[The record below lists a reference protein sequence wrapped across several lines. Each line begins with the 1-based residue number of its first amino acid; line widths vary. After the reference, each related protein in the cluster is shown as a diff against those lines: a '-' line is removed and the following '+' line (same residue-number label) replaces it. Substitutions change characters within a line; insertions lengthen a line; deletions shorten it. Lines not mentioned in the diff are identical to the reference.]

1 MARLLIRQPL
11 SSGPATLFAS
21 TIVFLRSEFGVPSA
35 RIADAFG
42 ISLANVNTI
51 RSRGNSE
58 LGDPGLDFLLHPE
71 ATSGG
76 RSFADRYGIRLS
88 SRNQE
93 PPIEAPN
100 LEGIAEEFTRTV
112 AVHKSSRDFLAG
124 ARALGILREHIGY
137 PRNPRFFRL
146 IAQIHAMRCWF
157 FGHSGFGASA
167 LREAAL
173 AIPMLNHLH
182 ATSGDSSVLR
192 EMRDCYIA
200 ASNASLL
207 RRRPETARMLL
218 EKARQVSEGLN
229 ESPNSEW
236 FRQQGTGCLQLNDI
250 DQARQ
255 FYRRTLQLTNAHDS
269 AREGFPGRRHL
280 SLLEP
285 MDWEETVDEVHETER
300 RMGRHSLEFSVRLH
314 WTVAS
319 GICLDDSKLNRQA
332 LDLLD
337 QVPTPLF
344 VSFGHQ
350 ATVSYLL
357 RLTSRLNLPH
367 SARIRWARFLMYE
380 NAFRNC

>member
-1 MARLLIRQPL
+1 MARVLIRQPL

-21 TIVFLRSEFGVPSA
+21 TIVFLRGELGVPSA

-71 ATSGG
+71 APSGG
-76 RSFADRYGIRLS
+76 HSFADRYGIRLLS
-88 SRNQE
+88 KNQQ
-93 PPIEAPN
+93 PPTEDPN
-100 LEGIAEEFTRTV
+100 LDAIGEEFTRTV
-112 AVHKSSRDFLAG
+112 AAHKNSRDFLAG
-124 ARALGILREHIGY
+124 ARALGSLRERIGY
-137 PRNPRFFRL
+137 PRNPRFLRL

-167 LREAAL
+167 LREASL
-173 AIPMLNHLH
+173 AIPMLNHLR
-182 ATSGDSSVLR
+182 TSSGDSSLLR
-192 EMRDCYIA
+192 EMRGCYIA

-207 RRRPETARMLL
+207 RRRPQTARMLL
-218 EKARQVSEGLN
+218 EKARQVSDTLN
-229 ESPNSEW
+229 ENPDWEW
-236 FRQQGTGCLQLNDI
+236 IRQQGTGCLQLNDI
-250 DQARQ
+250 HQARQ
-255 FYRRTLQLTNAHDS
+255 LYRRTMQLASSLDPAS
-269 AREGFPGRRHL
+269 EGFPGRRHL
-280 SLLEP
+280 SLIEP
-285 MDWEETVDEVHETER
+285 VDWEQTVEEVRETER

-314 WTVAS
+314 WTVAA
-319 GICLDDSKLNRQA
+319 GICLDDSNLNRQA

-350 ATVSYLL
+350 ATVSHLL

-367 SARIRWARFLMYE
+367 TARVRWARFLMYE